1 MNKGGAIVDVAID
14 QGGTVMTIDRVTS
27 HADPTFIKHDIVH
40 YSVPNIPG
48 AVPRT
53 STFALT
59 NATMPY
65 AIKIANMG
73 AEDAM
78 RSDIALKRGL
88 NTYKGKL
95 TYKAVADDQGLEY
108 TCVDNVL

>member
-1 MNKGGAIVDVAID
+1 
-14 QGGTVMTIDRVTS
+14 
-27 HADPTFIKHDIVH
+27 
-40 YSVPNIPG
+40 
-48 AVPRT
+48 
-53 STFALT
+53 
-59 NATMPY
+59 MPY